1 MIYVTQ
7 RQFSRLAKG
16 AVVKNY
22 PNPAIKDVNGE
33 RYEIVNSDS
42 IKVEIEKLS
51 EADSFWY
58 CGKKE
63 KGIVSIH
70 IVGASF
76 PVDLFVNLQKGKYGD
91 TYNYQS
97 EKALKFGIV
106 ESNSNT
112 GSSTRLFYEEKLPE
126 VLKVLKK
133 NHFMK

>member
-1 MIYVTQ
+1 MSKYGIPYQ
-7 RQFSRLAKG
+7 GSKSQ
-16 AVVKNY
+16 
-22 PNPAIKDVNGE
+22 I
-33 RYEIVNSDS
+33 
-42 IKVEIEKLS
+42 
-51 EADSFWY
+51 ADDIIDNLPR
-58 CGKKE
+58 GKR
-63 KGIVSIH
+63 
-70 IVGASF
+70 F
-76 PVDLFVNLQKGKYGD
+76 VDLFVNLQKGKYGD